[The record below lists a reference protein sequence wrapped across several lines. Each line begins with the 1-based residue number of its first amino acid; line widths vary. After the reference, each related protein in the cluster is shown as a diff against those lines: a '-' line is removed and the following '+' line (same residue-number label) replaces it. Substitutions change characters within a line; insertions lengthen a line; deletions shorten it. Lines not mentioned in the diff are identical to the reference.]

1 MIRLS
6 KDSQNIL
13 VKATF
18 KGDLSWSLEGP
29 LYLQK
34 IQQKKNTSYY
44 TLLRPLEKGI
54 KWLQTMAWQK
64 IKLSTIWEL
73 YIFLLFWQ
81 NFIHFLVFVVLF
93 SKTIYVSDYLQ
104 QSDMTYSFFCAVS
117 IHTSTPPTK
126 AGEIMQQASMLEV
139 LQLRYGYVTSRNTS
153 LSAVSFVSG

>member
-1 MIRLS
+1 
-6 KDSQNIL
+6 
-13 VKATF
+13 
-18 KGDLSWSLEGP
+18 
-29 LYLQK
+29 
-34 IQQKKNTSYY
+34 
-44 TLLRPLEKGI
+44 
-54 KWLQTMAWQK
+54 MAWQK